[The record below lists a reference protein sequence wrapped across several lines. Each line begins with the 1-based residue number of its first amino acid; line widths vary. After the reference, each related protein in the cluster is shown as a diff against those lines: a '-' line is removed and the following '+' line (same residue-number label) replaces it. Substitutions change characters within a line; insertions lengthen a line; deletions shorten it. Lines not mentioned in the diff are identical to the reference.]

1 MEKYTRIKE
10 VMREKNTTATKVAEN
25 MGISVGTLSGII
37 NGNPKV
43 ETLAKI
49 AKVLGTEVKHLVK

>member
-10 VMREKNTTATKVAEN
+10 VMREKGTTSTKVAEI
-25 MGISVGTLSGII
+25 MGISAGTLSEII

-49 AKVLGTEVKHLVK
+49 AETLGTEIKHLIK